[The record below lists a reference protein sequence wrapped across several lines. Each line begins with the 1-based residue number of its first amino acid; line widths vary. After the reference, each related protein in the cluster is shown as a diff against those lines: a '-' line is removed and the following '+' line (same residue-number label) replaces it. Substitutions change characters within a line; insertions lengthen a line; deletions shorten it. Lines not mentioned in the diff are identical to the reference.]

1 MPRMPVP
8 SIDSPFGIALLL
20 WYALVTVT
28 AIYFVTEVHLA
39 SKLRQKDLRIKSL
52 EDRLAAKEQ
61 PDGE

>member
-8 SIDSPFGIALLL
+8 SIDSPFGIAALL
-20 WYALVTVT
+20 WYALVAVT
-28 AIYFVTEVHLA
+28 AIYFVTEIYLA

-52 EDRLAAKEQ
+52 EDRLSAMEQ